1 MISETA
7 SFNLIERAWI
17 PAIRH
22 DGMTVELSLRG
33 VLCDAHE
40 IRCVLGDIP
49 TQAFAVQR
57 LLLAII
63 RRAIEW
69 DPDDPIEHWSRVWR
83 DGVFPGD
90 DIHRY
95 LDRVADRF
103 DLLSPADPFYQVADL
118 ATARGEVKPP
128 DVLIADIPPN
138 EKYFTTRA
146 GSGCDHL
153 TFAEAARWLV
163 HTQAFDTSGIRSA
176 DPRDPRGR
184 GGKGYPIGVG
194 WVGMLGGILIEGENL
209 FRTLM
214 LNTVLVRGGE
224 RTIEPDDLPAWERTA
239 LGPTARPLPIPAGP
253 TDLLTWQ
260 SRRIRLHHDG
270 ARVVGAV
277 VMQGDPVEPFNRDRV
292 EFHSPW
298 RYSDVQSKKY
308 GEPRYY
314 PRAHDPNRALWRG
327 LEALLS
333 TVPAETAG
341 GHDRFRP
348 PGVMTWVSELL
359 YEDAL
364 PIEAVIRP
372 HAFGMEYVSQ
382 SAVIRSAVDDRLAV
396 SLALLPPDS
405 GLRPTAEKAVR
416 VTEDV
421 ARAVG
426 KLASD
431 LARAAGVES
440 GGDSARAEFL
450 HRVDQPYRRW
460 LAQLA
465 PDSDPIVSFEIW
477 QRQVRTVVDPLAR
490 DLIQQAG
497 PAAWRGREVM
507 QRWLDSATAERW
519 YRSALRKSIPDAYP
533 PVTAERDRP

>member
-1 MISETA
+1 MTSPTVTY
-7 SFNLIERAWI
+7 NLIDRAWI
-17 PAIRH
+17 PVIRR
-22 DGMTVELSLRG
+22 DGATAELSLRQVISG
-33 VLCDAHE
+33 AHE

-63 RRAIEW
+63 RRAVEW
-69 DPDDPIEHWSRVWR
+69 DPDDPIEHWSRVWE
-83 DGVFPGD
+83 DGRFPGD
-90 DIHRY
+90 AIGGY
-95 LDRVADRF
+95 LERVADRF
-103 DLLSPADPFYQVADL
+103 DLLSPVQPFYQVADL
-118 ATARGEVKPP
+118 ATARGEIKPP

-146 GSGCDHL
+146 GSGCDRL

-163 HTQAFDTSGIRSA
+163 YTQAFDTSGIRSA
-176 DPRDPRGR
+176 DPRDPRAK

-194 WVGMLGGILIEGENL
+194 WAGMLGGILIEGTSL
-209 FRTLM
+209 FQTLM
-214 LNTVLVRGGE
+214 LNTVLFRGGE
-224 RTIEPDDLPAWERTA
+224 PTIELDDLPVWERPT
-239 LGPTARPLPIPAGP
+239 LGPTARSLPFPVGP

-260 SRRIRLHHDG
+260 SRRVRLHHDG
-270 ARVVGAV
+270 VSVVGAV
-277 VMQGDPVEPFNRDRV
+277 VMQGDPIEPFNRERT
-292 EFHSPW
+292 EYHSAW
-298 RYSDVQSKKY
+298 RYSDVQSKKF
-308 GEPRYY
+308 GQPRYY
-314 PRAHDPNRALWRG
+314 PKAHDPDRALWRG

-333 TVPAETAG
+333 IVPAETSG

-348 PGVMTWVSELL
+348 PGVVTWVSDLL
-359 YEDAL
+359 YEQKL
-364 PIEAVIRP
+364 PIETVIRP

-382 SAVIRSAVDDRLAV
+382 SAVVRSAVDDRLVV
-396 SLALLPPDS
+396 SLALLPSDS
-405 GLRPTAEKAVR
+405 ELRTTAEKAVR

-440 GGDSARAEFL
+440 GGDAARAEFL
-450 HRVDQPYRRW
+450 HRIDQPYRRW
-460 LAQLA
+460 LAHLA
-465 PDSDPIVSFEIW
+465 PNSDPIASFESW
-477 QRQVRTVVDPLAR
+477 QRQVRTIVDPLAR

-533 PVTAERDRP
+533 TSTVERDRP